1 MKKLILDMLEA
12 KLPPPKPQS
21 SAIRANTQ
29 YGVLGSCT
37 AKPSQMH
44 GISIEAVLRA
54 VQRRPPKI
62 GTMNE

>member
-1 MKKLILDMLEA
+1 MLDMLDA

-21 SAIRANTQ
+21 KAISTNTL

-37 AKPSQMH
+37 AKPIHSD
-44 GISIEAVLRA
+44 GSSKEAVLRA